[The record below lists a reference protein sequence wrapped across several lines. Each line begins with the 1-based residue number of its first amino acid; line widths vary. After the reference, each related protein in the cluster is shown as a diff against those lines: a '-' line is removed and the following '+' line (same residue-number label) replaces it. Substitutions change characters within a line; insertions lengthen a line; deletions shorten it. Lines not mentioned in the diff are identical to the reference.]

1 MELPIVVVMMAEI
14 VQQAL
19 VVEQVGILVL
29 RVGIVALTEMMA
41 VIMAAQIL
49 MQELV
54 EVEQGPQEEILL
66 EHITITMVAHTEV
79 TKVVM
84 EAMVKP
90 MITGL
95 APM

>member
-1 MELPIVVVMMAEI
+1 
-14 VQQAL
+14 
-19 VVEQVGILVL
+19 
-29 RVGIVALTEMMA
+29 
-41 VIMAAQIL
+41 

-54 EVEQGPQEEILL
+54 EVEQGLLVEILL
-66 EHITITMVAHTEV
+66 EHMTTAMVAHMEV

-84 EAMVKP
+84 EAMVQP

>member
-1 MELPIVVVMMAEI
+1 MVMMAEI

-19 VVEQVGILVL
+19 VVEQGGILVL
-29 RVGIVALTEMMA
+29 RVGIGALTEMMA

-54 EVEQGPQEEILL
+54 EVEQGPLVEILL

-79 TKVVM
+79 TKAVM
-84 EAMVKP
+84 EAMVQP

>member
-1 MELPIVVVMMAEI
+1 
-14 VQQAL
+14 
-19 VVEQVGILVL
+19 
-29 RVGIVALTEMMA
+29 
-41 VIMAAQIL
+41 

-66 EHITITMVAHTEV
+66 EHITTAMVAHTEV

-84 EAMVKP
+84 EARVQP